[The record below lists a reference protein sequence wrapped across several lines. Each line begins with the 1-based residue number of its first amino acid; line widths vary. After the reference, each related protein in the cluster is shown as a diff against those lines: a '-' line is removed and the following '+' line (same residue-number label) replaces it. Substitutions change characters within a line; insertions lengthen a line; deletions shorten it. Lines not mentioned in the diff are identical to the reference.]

1 MRDGK
6 GAFLAAL
13 SKQVSIDV
21 TPVVAET
28 IAALHAVMWCIEQG
42 FKRVVFEGDSLQ
54 VVNEVNSIHPC
65 DSLYGHLIEDIKT
78 GIQTLDVAI
87 FSHVER
93 EANGAAHELAVD
105 ARTHVTDTIRWTTI
119 PPSICGIVRR
129 EEVSPSL

>member
-1 MRDGK
+1 MVKINWDTTLDTTNKKVGVGIMMRDGK
-6 GAFLAAL
+6 GSFLAAL

-21 TPVVAET
+21 TPVVAEI

-87 FSHVER
+87 FSHVKR
-93 EANGAAHELAVD
+93 EAK
-105 ARTHVTDTIRWTTI
+105 RCC
-119 PPSICGIVRR
+119 S
-129 EEVSPSL
+129 